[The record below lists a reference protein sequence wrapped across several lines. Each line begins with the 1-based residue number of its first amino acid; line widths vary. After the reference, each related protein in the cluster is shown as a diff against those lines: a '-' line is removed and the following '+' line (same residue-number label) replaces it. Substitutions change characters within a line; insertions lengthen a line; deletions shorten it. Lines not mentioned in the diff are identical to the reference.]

1 MNCDDLHSFFPLAV
15 EPSDLARAADRTRLV
30 CSDNDPYCPEGA
42 ATYAAYLQAAASG
55 KVRSSERVV
64 LFNCASGL
72 KYPMPAVTQHMDVR
86 RPFAPGIR
94 MPPTTP

>member
-1 MNCDDLHSFFPLAV
+1 MPD
-15 EPSDLARAADRTRLV
+15 SDIESARQHVGSQDGLLL
-30 CSDNDPYCPEGA
+30 SPEGA